1 MSQRTKPQ
9 PADSLLTELLPRI
22 QAAPGACRDDLRTA
36 LTHAISVHDDAL
48 WSSGAQLG
56 ERSVDLCQVGVA
68 WAAARHPLDPL
79 LNLMSAVTEKMLD
92 LGGPSREA
100 LVSETGGRII
110 RAILTG
116 FQQAYQWAPSEMV
129 APHDRSLLAAAL
141 LWDLEVAPAHRSL
154 LAESYAVM
162 AFQHLKETD
171 GELDMESMVARFLAE
186 VPDALPFL
194 AESLSYVLAPCPD
207 RHHAAELA
215 ERFCQ
220 ALPEGTSLAVAWR
233 HREEVPSGRH
243 EARDIVGIVASSE
256 RPPGVYQLN
265 DVLVEYAVLR
275 EPSVANRL
283 AKVLTP
289 MADQPV
295 LFSTLKSLIAA
306 DGNRSKAALDLG
318 IHRSTLDYRLQRI
331 EQLTGTDP
339 ASVGGLQLLSLAVTT
354 YTALQ
359 FEMSGHD
366 RPA

>member
-22 QAAPGACRDDLRTA
+22 QAAPRACRDELRAA
-36 LTHAISVHDDAL
+36 LAHAISVHNDAL
-48 WSSGAQLG
+48 WPSVAPLG
-56 ERSVDLCQVGVA
+56 ERSVDLRQVGAA

-79 LNLMSAVTEKMLD
+79 LNLLSAVTEKMLE
-92 LGGPSREA
+92 LAGPSREA
-100 LVSETGGRII
+100 VVTETGGQII
-110 RAILTG
+110 RDILTG
-116 FQQAYQWAPSEMV
+116 FQQAYQWAPTEMV

-162 AFQHLKETD
+162 AFQHLKEA
-171 GELDMESMVARFLAE
+171 GEELDMETLVARFLAGA
-186 VPDALPFL
+186 PDALPFL
-194 AESLSYVLAPCPD
+194 AESLSYVLVPCPD
-207 RHHAAELA
+207 SHQAAERA
-215 ERFCQ
+215 KNFRQ

-233 HREEVPSGRH
+233 RREEVPSGRH
-243 EARDIVGIVASSE
+243 EARDIVGIVAASE

-265 DVLVEYAVLR
+265 DVLVEYAVLQ

-283 AKVLTP
+283 AKVLMP

-295 LFSTLKSLIAA
+295 LFTTLKSLIAA
-306 DGNRSKAALDLG
+306 DGNRSKAAMDLG

-331 EQLTGTDP
+331 EQAAGTDP
-339 ASVGGLQLLSLAVTT
+339 TSAGGLQLLSLAVTT

-359 FEMSGHD
+359 LDMSGRD